1 MKVRIIA
8 VCCFFCLS
16 SLSVMAQK
24 KTTAKTSHNTKSTTQ
39 TTTPKV
45 PQSWQQSPYNV
56 YMPDYYAFYD
66 PHRNGFVYWTGEKWT
81 VSQESPAMLK
91 DVDLG
96 NTRVQILKD
105 ETLTYPENNFEQYM
119 KLYPPQQ
126 IFPSVPVPIITITN
140 KK

>member
-1 MKVRIIA
+1 MKVHTIA

-24 KTTAKTSHNTKSTTQ
+24 KSTTKSKTTTTTTSTTAKPAPSWA
-39 TTTPKV
+39 
-45 PQSWQQSPYNV
+45 QSQYSV
-56 YMPDYYAFYD
+56 YFPDYYTFYD
-66 PHRNGFVYWTGEKWT
+66 PHRKGYVYWTGDKWT
-81 VSQESPAMLK
+81 VSQESPSLLK

-96 NTRVQILKD
+96 NARVQVLKD
-105 ETLTYPENNFEQYM
+105 ETLTMPENNFEQYM

-126 IFPSVPVPIITITN
+126 VFPSVPVPIITITN